1 MRAAV
6 ALVAALAL
14 AAALPAR
21 EPPAKPDLLAAI
33 QKQLRD
39 ATESVGS
46 SVACVVVSRSDRY
59 PKPTGPDAP
68 GRLGGF
74 DLKEFAR
81 LNGARGAAGLDLSD
95 PNNIPDHGFACGLV
109 VDPSGLILT
118 PYHVIDGATKV
129 FVHLPGKTGSYADIH
144 AADARYDLAVLRLL
158 TPPAGLTAVKFADVR
173 GHGRKP
179 TPAIGSLAVVV
190 ANAHVTKYEADRPSA
205 ALGVVS
211 AIRRP
216 VPDKPADLLVPASR
230 VDTSYYLY
238 GPLVELDARLT
249 ASENNRSTL
258 GTDGAAVLDL
268 DGAVLGMTTAAASLP
283 GGDRGPQYA
292 FPADALFRRAVD
304 VLKRGEELEY
314 GYLGVSMVNGLQ
326 IGGVVPR
333 GPAARAGVRGPT
345 FGSESDVITHADGI
359 PIGTFEELLHHVGG
373 VLAGNRVRL
382 TVARNGQSRE
392 ADVTLGKFQHKQAV
406 IASARAEPV
415 FGLRIDYGG
424 PLLYQGAQVAGAD
437 AQPDGVSVREIAAN
451 SQAAAAFKRLGDRPE
466 RWHITHVNGT
476 AVATPT
482 DFYKATKGQTSLKLT
497 VRDLGELPARDR
509 EVTIP

>member
-1 MRAAV
+1 MRAAA

-14 AAALPAR
+14 AAAVPAQPPAR
-21 EPPAKPDLLAAI
+21 PDLLAAI
-33 QKQLRD
+33 EKQLRA
-39 ATESVGS
+39 ATESVGP
-46 SVACVVVSRSDRY
+46 SVGCVVVSRSDRY
-59 PKPTGPDAP
+59 PKSPGPEAP

-74 DLKEFAR
+74 DRKEFGG
-81 LNGARGAAGLDLSD
+81 GARAAAALDLSD
-95 PNNIPDHGFACGLV
+95 PNTIPDHGFACGLV

-129 FVHLPGKTGSYADIH
+129 FVHLPGRAGSYADVH
-144 AADARYDLAVLRLL
+144 AADSRYDLAVLRLL

-179 TPAIGSLAVVV
+179 VPAIGSLAVVV
-190 ANAHVTKYEADRPSA
+190 ANAHVARFEADRPSA

-216 VPDKPADLLVPASR
+216 VPDKPAEPNVPPSR
-230 VDTSYYLY
+230 ADTSYYLH
-238 GPLVELDARLT
+238 GPMIELDARLT

-268 DGAVLGMTTAAASLP
+268 DGAVLGLTTAAAALP

-292 FPADALFRRAVD
+292 FPADAAFRRAVD
-304 VLKRGEELEY
+304 VLKRGAEVEY

-326 IGGVVPR
+326 ISGVVPR
-333 GPAARAGVRGPT
+333 GPAARAGIRGPG
-345 FGSESDVITHADGI
+345 FGGDSDVITHADGI

-373 VLAGNRVRL
+373 VLAGNTVRL
-382 TVARNGQSRE
+382 TVARGGQSRE
-392 ADVTLGKFQHKQAV
+392 ADVTLGKFQHKQAL
-406 IASARAEPV
+406 IASAPAEAV
-415 FGLRIDYGG
+415 FGLRVDYGG
-424 PLLYQGAQVAGAD
+424 PLLYQGAQVAGD
-437 AQPDGVSVREIAAN
+437 AQPDGVSVREVAPN
-451 SQAAAAFKRLGDRPE
+451 SQAATAFKRLGDRPE
-466 RWHITHVNGT
+466 RWHITHVNGA

-482 DFYKATKGQTSLKLT
+482 DFFKAAKGQPSLKLT
-497 VRDLGELPARDR
+497 VRDLGEVPARDR